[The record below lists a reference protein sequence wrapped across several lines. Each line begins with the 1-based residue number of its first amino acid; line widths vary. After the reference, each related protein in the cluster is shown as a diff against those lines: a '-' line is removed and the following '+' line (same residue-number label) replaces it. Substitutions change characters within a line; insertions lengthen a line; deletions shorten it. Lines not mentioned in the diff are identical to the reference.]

1 MSFMINIGKEKGTQ
15 TPKKRILPFKMQ
27 VLKIR
32 LFLNNKNKN
41 RSVKTI

>member
-1 MSFMINIGKEKGTQ
+1 MINIGKREGNTDS
-15 TPKKRILPFKMQ
+15 KKRILPFKMQ